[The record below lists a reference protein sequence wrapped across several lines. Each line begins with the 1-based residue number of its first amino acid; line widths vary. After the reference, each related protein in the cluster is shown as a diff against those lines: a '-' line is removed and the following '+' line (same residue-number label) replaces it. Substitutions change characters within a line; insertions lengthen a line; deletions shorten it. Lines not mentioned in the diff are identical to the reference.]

1 MELSLG
7 QTLTGHQPLGSFALR
22 MRHELRRK
30 ARVGAVG
37 DDVEAVLALDD
48 VAPRPSVDD
57 FDANPKSRGLA
68 GGLVRTRRRLKAMV
82 GE

>member
-1 MELSLG
+1 MLVELSHHCFGVSAIVAGGVPSSAFLAG
-7 QTLTGHQPLGSFALR
+7 
-22 MRHELRRK
+22 E
-30 ARVGAVG
+30 RVGAVG